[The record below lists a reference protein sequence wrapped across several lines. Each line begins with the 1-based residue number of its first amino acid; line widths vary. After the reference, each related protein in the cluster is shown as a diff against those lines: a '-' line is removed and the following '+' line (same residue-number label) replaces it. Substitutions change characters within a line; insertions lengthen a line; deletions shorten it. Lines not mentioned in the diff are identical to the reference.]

1 MNLKLQS
8 LFEMQNELD
17 RRIERERGLEN
28 EDLVDKKI
36 LALQVELGELAN
48 ETRCF
53 KFWSSKAPS
62 ERSVILEE
70 FVDGIHFL
78 LSLGLILPYDVP
90 QQMQVPELV
99 QENLVDAFLK
109 VYEDL
114 TNLKNNR
121 EDVNNYVTLMEDY
134 LMIGRLLG
142 FTSEEINEAYLSKN
156 EVNHSR
162 QDQGY

>member
-53 KFWSSKAPS
+53 KFWSTKAPS

-114 TNLKNNR
+114 TILKNNR

>member
-8 LFEMQNELD
+8 LFDMQNELD
-17 RRIERERGLEN
+17 RRIERDRGLEN

-62 ERSVILEE
+62 EKSVILEE
-70 FVDGIHFL
+70 FVDGLHFL
-78 LSLGLILPYDVP
+78 LSLGIILPYDVP

-99 QENLVDAFLK
+99 EENLVNAFLK

-114 TNLKNNR
+114 TILKNNR
-121 EDVNNYVTLMEDY
+121 DDVNNYVTLMEDY

-156 EVNHSR
+156 QVNHTR

>member
-17 RRIERERGLEN
+17 RRIERDRGLEN
-28 EDLVDKKI
+28 VDLIDKKI

-53 KFWSSKAPS
+53 KFWSSKPPS
-62 ERSVILEE
+62 ERGVILEE
-70 FVDGIHFL
+70 FVDGLHFL
-78 LSLGLILPYDVP
+78 LSLGIILPYEVP
-90 QQMQVPELV
+90 MQMQVPELLE
-99 QENLVDAFLK
+99 ENLVEAFLK

-114 TNLKNNR
+114 TVLKNNR
-121 EDVNNYVTLMEDY
+121 DDVNNYVTLMEDY
-134 LMIGRLLG
+134 LLIGRLLG
-142 FTSEEINEAYLSKN
+142 FTSEEINDAYLSKN
-156 EVNHSR
+156 QVNHTR